1 MRYFAGFL
9 GGVVVAVL
17 LLVFQ
22 QHLIAAERFTPPEP
36 GPVITLGSVTK
47 PKPPE
52 YKIYEVRKPPEK
64 PEPLDNSRT
73 IEPLTTERVQPPR
86 IPLDS
91 VNTRGISGKGVYLP
105 PIDMNR
111 NFDGGA
117 AVKNAVEP
125 RYPVDALRSGVE
137 GEVELEF
144 TVLADGS
151 VTDVTVVRAEPRGI
165 FEQQARHAIQ
175 RWQFIPRHENGV
187 AVSTRAR
194 QVIEFRLPGK

>member
-22 QHLIAAERFTPPEP
+22 QHLVAAERIVPPEP
-36 GPVITLGSVTK
+36 GPVITLGSVTR

-52 YKIYEVRKPPEK
+52 FKRYEARTPPER
-64 PEPLDNSRT
+64 PEPLDKTDT
-73 IEPLTTERVQPPR
+73 IEPLVSERVQPPR
-86 IPLDS
+86 IPFDS
-91 VNTRGISGKGVYLP
+91 VDNRGIPGGGVYLP
-105 PIDMNR
+105 PINMNR

-117 AVKNAVEP
+117 AVKHAVEP

-144 TVLADGS
+144 TVLVDGS
-151 VTDVTVVRAEPRGI
+151 VTDVTVVRAEPRGV
-165 FEQQARHAIQ
+165 FEQQARHAIL
-175 RWQFIPRHENGV
+175 RWQFIPRQENGV

-194 QVIEFRLPGK
+194 QVIEFRLPAN

>member
-1 MRYFAGFL
+1 MRYLAGFV
-9 GGVVVAVL
+9 GGTVVAVL
-17 LLVFQ
+17 LLIFQ
-22 QHLIAAERFTPPEP
+22 QHLIAAERITPPEP
-36 GPVITLGSVTK
+36 GAVITLGFVTK

-52 YKIYEVRKPPEK
+52 YKRYEVRQPPEK
-64 PEPLDNSRT
+64 PEPLDKTHT

-91 VNTRGISGKGVYLP
+91 LSNRGISGKGVYLP
-105 PIDMNR
+105 PIGMNR

-117 AVKNAVEP
+117 AVKQAVEP

-144 TVLADGS
+144 TVLPDGS
-151 VTDVTVVRAEPRGI
+151 VTDVAVVRAEPRGV
-165 FEQQARHAIQ
+165 FEQQARQAIH

-187 AVSTRAR
+187 AVPARAR